1 MNRPAVLKGDD
12 DNDLL
17 ALSACY
23 VDCGA
28 GCMHLLGIYLSVCVS
43 IGPQQQTCCYCRFA
57 VVNPPGRRQIC

>member
-28 GCMHLLGIYLSVCVS
+28 GCMHLLGIYLSVCVAWAHS
-43 IGPQQQTCCYCRFA
+43 SKPAATAGLLL
-57 VVNPPGRRQIC
+57 